1 MYLLLDQLVYTS
13 FAGKGF
19 STLASAQVSVE
30 IQQAFMQRVA
40 QYWDSYNPPAS
51 GYRAVYLYQLS
62 PEQTLFGW
70 LYNDGFDDVGRS
82 DVPLFVCYYLTE
94 PLFDFQLDNIFTCLE
109 KGPVALIDRHNPLA
123 WLETKVIPNLWSYQ
137 PVRQGVA
144 IGLAVRQ
151 RSYSALQQG
160 ELLDMFVSVDEQET
174 VVDLN
179 GQTYEQQMATLSI
192 YTSYVINGLNLPTVD
207 VHLENAITNQTTAI
221 QSYHYKQ
228 KLQPYKQVL
237 AKKNQLL
244 YPPTANT
251 HSLVVRDKI
260 KQPIKWNRQK
270 VADNT
275 AKNIYTITAK
285 QPTYNISSK
294 PKSSQTINKTANYDS
309 VLAHQKT
316 QLLKIGI
323 AASALALAVGIYGL
337 HQASVSNSNYRNPIS
352 WAKGSVDYKTLAD
365 VPNVPQGSFK
375 YGGSTSFAP
384 LRSQN
389 IIKAIAKAHPQFK
402 LFYTD
407 PIPHKHGSGIGIE
420 MLLAGKLS
428 FAQSSRPLK
437 ESEILQAQKL
447 GFTLKQIPIAIDGI
461 AFYVNS
467 QIPVS
472 GLSLNQIR
480 DIFTG
485 KITNWKQLGGSNLPI
500 TPFTR
505 NPQFSGTADFF
516 KQKVLAKEEL
526 APNVQQVE
534 TTTDS
539 IRLVAKTPGG
549 IGYAT
554 ASEVIGQKSVD
565 PMFLATINPLPL
577 SIVDNQDF
585 VPPFNINNKNIVNM
599 TAFANGSYPLT
610 RPLFIIIKQNGK
622 IDEQAGI
629 AYTNLL
635 SSKQGQQMIEQ
646 AGFVTMP

>member
-1 MYLLLDQLVYTS
+1 MYLILSQLVYTS
-13 FAGKGF
+13 FAERGF
-19 STLASAQVSVE
+19 RTLASAQVSIE
-30 IQQAFMQRVA
+30 IQQAFMQRVS

-70 LYNDGFDDVGRS
+70 LYHDGSDDIGRS

-94 PLFDFQLDNIFTCLE
+94 PLFDFQLANIFTCLE
-109 KGPVALIDRHNPLA
+109 KGPVALLDRHDPSA

-137 PVRQGVA
+137 PARQGVA

-151 RSYSALQQG
+151 RCYSALRQG
-160 ELLDMFVSVDEQET
+160 KLLDMFVSVYEQET
-174 VVDLN
+174 VIDLN

-192 YTSYVINGLNLPTVD
+192 YTSYVINGLNLPTAD
-207 VHLENAITNQTTAI
+207 VNVENAITDQTTAI
-221 QSYHYKQ
+221 QFYQSYKQ

-237 AKKNQLL
+237 AKKNQPS
-244 YPPTANT
+244 YPLKANT
-251 HSLVVRDKI
+251 RSLVVKQKI
-260 KQPIKWNRQK
+260 KQPIKAGLNRQT

-275 AKNIYTITAK
+275 AANIY
-285 QPTYNISSK
+285 SK
-294 PKSSQTINKTANYDS
+294 PNSSQTLNKTAKYDF
-309 VLAHQKT
+309 VLAYQKT
-316 QLLKIGI
+316 QLLFKIGI
-323 AASALALAVGIYGL
+323 AASVLALAFGIYGL
-337 HQASVSNSNYRNPIS
+337 QQASVSNSNYRDSIS
-352 WAKGSVDYKTLAD
+352 WAKGSVVYKTLAD

-384 LRSQN
+384 LRSHN
-389 IIKAIAKAHPQFK
+389 IVKAIAKAHPQFK
-402 LFYTD
+402 LIYTD
-407 PIPHKHGSGIGIE
+407 PISHKHGSGIGIE

-472 GLSLNQIR
+472 GLSLKQIK

-485 KITNWKQLGGSNLPI
+485 KVTNWKQLGGSNLPI

-516 KQKVLAKEEL
+516 KQKVLGEKL
-526 APNVQQVE
+526 APNVRQVE

-539 IRLVAKTPGG
+539 IGLVAKTPGG

-554 ASEVIGQKSVD
+554 ASEVIGQKSVN

-577 SIVDNQDF
+577 SVVDNQDF
-585 VPPFNINNKNIVNM
+585 VPPFSINNKNIVNI

-610 RPLFIIIKQNGK
+610 RSLFIIIKQSGV
-622 IDEQAGI
+622 DEQAGI

-635 SSKQGQQMIEQ
+635 FSEQGQQMIEQ

>member
-13 FAGKGF
+13 FAQKGF

-40 QYWDSYNPPAS
+40 QYWDSYNPPAT

-70 LYNDGFDDVGRS
+70 LYNDGCDDVGRS

-94 PLFDFQLDNIFTCLE
+94 PLFDFQLANIFSCLE
-109 KGPVALIDRHNPLA
+109 KGPVALIDRHNPSA

-137 PVRQGVA
+137 PARQGVA

-151 RSYSALQQG
+151 HNYSSLQQG
-160 ELLDMFVSVDEQET
+160 ELLDMFVSVYEQET
-174 VVDLN
+174 IVDLN
-179 GQTYEQQMATLSI
+179 GQTYEQQMATFSI
-192 YTSYVINGLNLPTVD
+192 YTNYVINGLNLPTVD
-207 VHLENAITNQTTAI
+207 ENLEAITNQTTAI
-221 QSYHYKQ
+221 QSVPSQQ
-228 KLQPYKQVL
+228 KLQPYRQLL
-237 AKKNQLL
+237 AKNQLL
-244 YPPTANT
+244 YRPTPNT

-260 KQPIKWNRQK
+260 TPPVKWNRQK
-270 VADNT
+270 VAGT
-275 AKNIYTITAK
+275 AKNIYPIIAK
-285 QPTYNISSK
+285 QPTYKLSSQL
-294 PKSSQTINKTANYDS
+294 SSQTINKIVKDDS
-309 VLAHQKT
+309 VLAHRQT
-316 QLLKIGI
+316 QLLLKIGI
-323 AASALALAVGIYGL
+323 GASVLALAMGIYGL
-337 HQASVSNSNYRNPIS
+337 QQASVSKSNYRDSIS
-352 WAKGSVDYKTLAD
+352 WAKGSVVYKTLAD

-389 IIKAIAKAHPQFK
+389 IINAIAKAHPQFN
-402 LFYTD
+402 LIYTD

-467 QIPVS
+467 QSPVS

-500 TPFTR
+500 TPFSR
-505 NPQFSGTADFF
+505 NPQFSATADFF
-516 KQKVLAKEEL
+516 KQKVLAEEL

-539 IRLVAKTPGG
+539 IRLVANTPGG

-554 ASEVIGQKSVD
+554 ASEVIGQKSID
-565 PMFLATINPLPL
+565 PLFLATVNPLPL
-577 SIVDNQDF
+577 SGVDNQDF

-599 TAFANGSYPLT
+599 SAFANGSYPLT
-610 RPLFIIIKQNGK
+610 RPLFIIIKQNGG
-622 IDEQAGI
+622 IDQQAGI

-635 SSKQGQQMIEQ
+635 SSEQGQQMIEQ